1 MVAKQQPVQRV
12 KPCIFDED
20 DDLEE
25 TTESTNKKSAHYN
38 VNTNMN
44 RIIKKTQID
53 IEKALNED
61 PNIFEYDS
69 IYEKVEEEKM
79 KLDPKAHKQA
89 ESKEPKYIA
98 GLMKAAARRKMEF
111 EKLQDRKIQKE
122 RELEGELWQDK
133 ESFVTSAYR
142 QKMEERQKL
151 EEEERRQDEIDSL
164 LDVHK
169 QKNLSGFYSSLLKM
183 KSGEMVIE
191 EESEKERKRLIE
203 KQTEIETKFKSKET
217 HQQKQFRAKNEESD
231 EEEEKEEKEEI
242 KSEGEN
248 EIQTTQQEEKLRQES
263 SEPQSKKIKVE
274 QKADETVEEKKEEEP
289 VIKLSK
295 EEQRRIKLENLFKKR
310 TVNEKFDQELAEY
323 FTRKSQHLSLKD
335 YIERE

>member
-1 MVAKQQPVQRV
+1 
-12 KPCIFDED
+12 
-20 DDLEE
+20 
-25 TTESTNKKSAHYN
+25 
-38 VNTNMN
+38 MN

-98 GLMKAAARRKMEF
+98 GLMKAAARRRMEF

-142 QKMEERQKL
+142 QQMEERQKL
-151 EEEERRQDEIDSL
+151 EEEERRQDEIDNL

-169 QKNLSGFYSSLLKM
+169 QQNLSGFYTSLLKM

-203 KQTEIETKFKSKET
+203 KQSEIETKFKSKET
-217 HQQKQFRAKNEESD
+217 HQQKQFRTNKEESD
-231 EEEEKEEKEEI
+231 EEEAEEEKETEMP
-242 KSEGEN
+242 EEEN
-248 EIQTTQQEEKLRQES
+248 STSQQEEKANLEP

-274 QKADETVEEKKEEEP
+274 QKEENESKPKETVEEKKEEEEP
-289 VIKLSK
+289 VVKLSK

-323 FTRKSQHLSLKD
+323 FIRKAQSLSLKD